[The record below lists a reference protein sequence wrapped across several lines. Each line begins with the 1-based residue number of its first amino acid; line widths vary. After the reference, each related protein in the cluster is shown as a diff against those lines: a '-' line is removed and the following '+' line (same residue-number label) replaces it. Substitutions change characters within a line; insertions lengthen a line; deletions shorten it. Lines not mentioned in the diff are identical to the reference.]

1 MSRRRRGTVPD
12 FWYVLLT
19 VVMFGLLALVVK
31 AVERL

>member
-1 MSRRRRGTVPD
+1 MSMRRKRTVPD

-19 VVMFGLLALVVK
+19 VVLFGLLALAVK

>member
-1 MSRRRRGTVPD
+1 MRRRGTVAD

-19 VVMFGLLALVVK
+19 VVLFGLLALAVK